1 MFCFFFYHEN
11 YQEVYFS
18 MDRYSLNHIFQQT
31 LQHSGILSVEE
42 RLAVTLR
49 TLKIHRK
56 DVCKSIVMSWV
67 CVRVLGSAWGACL
80 TKGAHTSLAL
90 SVRRKES
97 YTWNHSWSSVSGY
110 CCAEPGLA
118 GFLPSKSSWPLP
130 KHNAQFVHIQ
140 RQRKGRHTKHWR

>member
-1 MFCFFFYHEN
+1 MTMTVICDAYL
-11 YQEVYFS
+11 S
-18 MDRYSLNHIFQQT
+18 MDRYVLNRICQQT
-31 LQHSGILSVEE
+31 LKLSGILSVH
-42 RLAVTLR
+42 RLLAVTLR
-49 TLKIHRK
+49 TLKMHCK
-56 DVCKSIVMSWV
+56 DVCEHIDMSGV
-67 CVRVLGSAWGACL
+67 SVRVLGSAWGACL

-97 YTWNHSWSSVSGY
+97 YTWNHSWSPVSGY

-140 RQRKGRHTKHWR
+140 RQRKGRHTKHRR